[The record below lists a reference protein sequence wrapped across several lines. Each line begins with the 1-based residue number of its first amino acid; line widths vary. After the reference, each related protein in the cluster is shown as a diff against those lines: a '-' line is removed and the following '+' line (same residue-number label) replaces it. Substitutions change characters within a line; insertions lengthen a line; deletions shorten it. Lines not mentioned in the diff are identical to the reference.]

1 MERSQGFRGH
11 EMGGGLEN
19 VESMLRL
26 HGDMDAKRS
35 TGNLEEKVQSRSALL
50 EDQNAN
56 PEGEA
61 MHKF

>member
-56 PEGEA
+56 PEGES